1 MEHNV
6 QAQHLLENVLNLR
19 REAANTPG
27 GNHEEDEITSFRLGI
42 AGPPGAG
49 KSTFIEALGMSLVNK
64 GHKVAVVAVDPSS
77 TRTGGSILG
86 DKTRMNE
93 LAKDK
98 RAYVRPSPTRGMLGG
113 VAQHTNDVVLLC
125 EAAHYDI
132 IIVETVGLGQSEVQ
146 VDSTVDMLM
155 LLVSVKRGGGEVCLR
170 CCRNEVILL
179 SLRVFF

>member
-6 QAQHLLENVLNLR
+6 QAQHLLEIVLGLR
-19 REAANTPG
+19 NDN
-27 GNHEEDEITSFRLGI
+27 GNGNNGTGPIGSFRLGI

-49 KSTFIEALGMSLVNK
+49 KSTFIEALGMFLVKK
-64 GHKVAVVAVDPSS
+64 GLKVAVLAVDPSS

-86 DKTRMNE
+86 DKTRMHE
-93 LAKDK
+93 LSREK
-98 RAYVRPSPTRGMLGG
+98 RAFVRPSPTRGMLGG

-132 IIVETVGLGQSEVQ
+132 VIVETVGLGQSEVL

-155 LLVSVKRGGGEVCLR
+155 LLVS
-170 CCRNEVILL
+170 
-179 SLRVFF
+179 SS